1 MTQKSSRFSENLSNG
16 EKQTLVIFG
25 TSLSY
30 HLAPLLRSAL
40 QSRVDGLV
48 SVVNSGMA
56 GNASRTALAQLEEKV
71 LKHNPDTLLMEWAI
85 NDAHDYQHDPG
96 GVDQGISPQESR
108 ENLVALVSRVQSV
121 FPETEIIL
129 WTTNSTD
136 DVIGSPMRGR
146 SARPELESYYQ
157 GVRDVASARGLR
169 LIDGEKF
176 WNSTREKMGDEF
188 RTLIPDGVH
197 PTPKALR
204 EYLVPFLLDE
214 LGVSAQTL

>member
-1 MTQKSSRFSENLSNG
+1 MTQNSSGFSEKLVDG
-16 EKQTLVIFG
+16 KAQTLVIFG

-30 HLAPLLRSAL
+30 HLTPLMRSAL
-40 QSRVDGLV
+40 QSRVGELA
-48 SVVNSGMA
+48 SIVNSGMA

-71 LKHNPDTLLMEWAI
+71 LKHKPDTLLMEWAI

-96 GVDQGISPQESR
+96 GVDQGISIQESR
-108 ENLVALVSRVQSV
+108 DNLEELISRVQSA

-136 DVIGSPMRGR
+136 DVEGSTMRGR
-146 SARPELESYYQ
+146 SARPELEGYYLA
-157 GVRDVASARGLR
+157 VREVASARGLR

-176 WNSTREKMGDEF
+176 WNSTREQMGNEF

-204 EYLVPFLLDE
+204 EHLVPFLLDE
-214 LGVSAQTL
+214 LGVPTLIS